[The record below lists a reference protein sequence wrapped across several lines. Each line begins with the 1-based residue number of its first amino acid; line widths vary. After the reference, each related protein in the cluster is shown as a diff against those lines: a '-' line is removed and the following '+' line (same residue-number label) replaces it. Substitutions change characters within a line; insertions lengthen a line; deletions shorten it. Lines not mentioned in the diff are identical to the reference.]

1 MPGKAAAPT
10 KPKTVNVEFTVVEA
24 LAIIKAAEL
33 GAAIHKEMGTV
44 QSTSAMTSAIRK
56 VAHAMPAR

>member
-1 MPGKAAAPT
+1 MTNKPVT
-10 KPKTVNVEFTVVEA
+10 RPKTINVEFTVVEA

-44 QSTSAMTSAIRK
+44 RSTTAMTAAIRK
-56 VAHAMPAR
+56 VAHALPAR